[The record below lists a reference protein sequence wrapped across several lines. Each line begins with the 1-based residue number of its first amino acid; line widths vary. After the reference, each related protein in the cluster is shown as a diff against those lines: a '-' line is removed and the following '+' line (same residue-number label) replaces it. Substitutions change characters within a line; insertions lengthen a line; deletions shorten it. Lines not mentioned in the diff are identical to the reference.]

1 MNSAFNPR
9 LASKYKSNSQIIR
22 VLSEDWVDNQV
33 YCPNC
38 GNEEINHFASNKPVA
53 DFYCSKCQEEYELK
67 SKKDAVGN
75 KITDGAYRTMIER
88 LNSSNNPNFFFLSY
102 DSRKLEV
109 INFLVIPKH
118 FFVPNIIEKRKPL
131 ASGARRAGFVGC
143 NIILKNIPEAGRI
156 FYIKNHIE
164 LPKKEILSTWK
175 KTTFLK
181 KQKDLSAKGWLLDT
195 MRIIDK
201 IGKRDFSLDEVY
213 AFEDDLSTLYP
224 NNKHIKD
231 KLRQQLQ
238 ILRDSGYLDFVS
250 RGRYRLTK

>member
-38 GNEEINHFASNKPVA
+38 GNEEINHFAGNKPVA
-53 DFYCSKCQEEYELK
+53 DFYCPKCAEEYELK
-67 SKKDAVGN
+67 SKKDTVGN

-102 DSRKLEV
+102 DISKLEV
-109 INFLVIPKH
+109 KNFLVIPKH
-118 FFVPNIIEKRKPL
+118 FFVPTIIEKRKPL
-131 ASGARRAGFVGC
+131 PPSAKRAGWVGC

-156 FYIKNHIE
+156 YYIKNHIE
-164 LPKKEILSTWK
+164 LPKKEIISIWK
-175 KTTFLK
+175 KTSFLK
-181 KQKDLSAKGWLLDT
+181 KQTDLSAKGWLLDT

-201 IGKRDFSLDEVY
+201 LGKKEFGLDEVY
-213 AFEDDLSTLYP
+213 AYEKELAKLYP

-238 ILRDSGYLDFVS
+238 VLRDNGYLSFIS
-250 RGRYRLTK
+250 RGKYQIAS